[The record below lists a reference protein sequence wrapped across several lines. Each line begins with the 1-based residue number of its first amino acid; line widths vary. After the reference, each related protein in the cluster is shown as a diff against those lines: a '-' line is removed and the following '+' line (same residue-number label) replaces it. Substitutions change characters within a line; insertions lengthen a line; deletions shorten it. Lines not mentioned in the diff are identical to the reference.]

1 MKKEDTKVINLG
13 CRLNFFESEV
23 IKNILNQ
30 ENLEKKIVI
39 NTCAVTNQA
48 VRKSINEVKKASRKF
63 PNYQIYVT
71 GCASQV
77 NEKVFSDL
85 KNVHKIV
92 DNKRKTLPES
102 YTDQEIKEE
111 KDFNFPFLKDFSSSR
126 TRAMLQIQQGCDH
139 RCTFCIIPYGR
150 GDSKSLPFDQIN
162 KRAERLIES
171 GYSEIVMT
179 GVDLTSY
186 GIDLPGKPKLGNILR
201 RLLNF
206 QPKLR
211 RLRLSSIDPAEID
224 EDLMNLLL
232 KEKRIL
238 PHLHLSLQS
247 GDNLILKRMK
257 RRHNREEVI
266 KLCHDLR
273 LVRSDFTFGADII
286 VGFPTETNQM
296 FKNTLELIETCE
308 FTNVHIFPY
317 SPKDGTPAS
326 KMPQIKEDEK
336 KLRVEILRNKCKDI
350 LHQKLNKEI
359 GKSSSIL
366 FESHKMSYSDGYF
379 KVKTKESK
387 NSIKPGSM
395 ANVKIVSRQ
404 GDSLIA
410 ELK

>member
-224 EDLMNLLL
+224 DDLMDLLL
-232 KEKRIL
+232 QEKRIL

-266 KLCHDLR
+266 KLCHDLS

-326 KMPQIKEDEK
+326 KMPQIKEEEK

-387 NSIKPGSM
+387 NSIKPGSI